1 MLQKRFQSVVEKH
14 LRLVGSAAIAGHNF
28 HTGFGRHYVG
38 YRMCNKTMYH
48 LQLMRTF
55 PIDLEP
61 VVGAPARTPA
71 HEPERWRD
79 SHHIE
84 AATAA
89 FVAQTA
95 RMLFEP
101 ALLPPVDQSEDRIG
115 G

>member
-14 LRLVGSAAIAGHNF
+14 LRLVGSAAIAGHNS

-71 HEPERWRD
+71 HEPEKWRD

-101 ALLPPVDQSEDRIG
+101 ALLHPVDQPEDRIG